1 MTKQPTLEDLIK
13 LVEDSL
19 ESDKA
24 KTEQTVVDTTEAR
37 SFAEKTS
44 TELESLKAELAK
56 QAERNTALERQLEL
70 QTVSQTVNEI
80 HSFTDALVADGKLP
94 PALKERAVILLG
106 VVANLEGTVKS
117 YALGDAGEDAEAT
130 PFGLVTELLK
140 SLPTAS
146 LLNPIPKFGKD
157 GDGTEGKAD
166 VRRFSTNV
174 EASDE
179 MHKQIKVLQQAEGM
193 SYMQAFHKIKLDAL
207 PASK

>member
-1 MTKQPTLEDLIK
+1 MTEQPTLNDLIK
-13 LVEDSL
+13 MVEESL

-24 KTEQTVVDTTEAR
+24 KTEQAVVDTTEAR
-37 SFAEKTS
+37 SFAEKTE
-44 TELESLKAELAK
+44 TELVSLKAELAK

-70 QTVSQTVNEI
+70 QTVSQTVTEI

-130 PFGLVTELLK
+130 PFALVTELLK

-146 LLNPIPKFGKD
+146 LLNPIPKNGKD

-179 MHKQIKVLQQAEGM
+179 MHKQIEGLQKAEGM
-193 SYMQAFHKIKLDAL
+193 S
-207 PASK
+207 